1 MNMTPKLRHID
12 LVEAVPATSGALE
25 VSGLNSQVQIFRD
38 NYGIP
43 HVWAG
48 STWDAFF
55 GQAFAATQD
64 RLWYMDYF
72 RRWAHGR
79 WAEIVGKEG
88 LEQDRLMR
96 KFQIDRIARR
106 DYEALSDS
114 AREMVDAYAAGV
126 NAFIETADVLPIEY
140 SIVGME
146 PEPWRPWDCIT
157 VHKVRHVFMGQAN
170 SKLTRARQIALF
182 GPEFTALL
190 RRYWPG
196 DRQVIVKPDLDYV
209 EPISSGLAEL
219 TEGAEGIRWM
229 LESEFGGSNSWAV
242 SGVKTATG
250 KPLMAGEA
258 HRHPSTPN
266 VYYQNHIRCPEFDV
280 IGMSFAGCP
289 GFPNFGHNGSVAW
302 CVTNGETDGQDL
314 YVEEFSAE
322 RPEQYRV
329 EDGWKTA
336 EFRTET
342 IHVSGSSDETVEIAN
357 TRHGPI
363 IWGDRQQG
371 YGIAFKYPANTIPDT
386 DMNCIFNM
394 LHAKRADELDEAFR
408 DWVDPGNG
416 FLYVDAAG
424 DIGFLCRTKVPVRDR
439 SNGWLPVP
447 GSDPRHEWSGFIPFD
462 ELPRARNPGSGYLVT
477 ANNRLV
483 DDSYPYYLTNDYAPS
498 FRADR
503 VAERLKVLAAAT
515 PEEVE
520 SVHSEGVSIPAQTFQ
535 RALAS
540 VPLNSPMVQ
549 EAKDLLLAWDCDM
562 SPDAVAP
569 SIYSAL
575 RLKLNLRIA
584 EDVLVRTGL
593 QATQNTGTHSA
604 SLEPPSDL
612 VTMVATQLS
621 LPLVGML
628 EEGAIDLLPAGCGWS
643 DVLAEALADAVEYLQ
658 TRWGDDVSSWTWG
671 SIHTTHSP
679 HTLSSAFP
687 ELSGLLDPPSVGM
700 GGDTE
705 VPRSCGYLV
714 NDPFVITGMPVARY
728 LVDPSDW
735 DRSGWVIPYGASGH
749 PGSRHYADQLPLWA
763 SYQLVPMTYTWDK
776 VRSEAATVQKLN
788 VRG

>member
-1 MNMTPKLRHID
+1 MNSTPKLSRSD
-12 LVEAVPATSGALE
+12 LVEAVPDTSGTIE
-25 VSGLNSQVQIFRD
+25 VSGLTSQVQIFRD

-55 GQAFAATQD
+55 GQAFATTQD

-88 LEQDRLMR
+88 VEQDRLMR
-96 KFQIDRIARR
+96 KFQIDQIARR

-114 AREMVDAYAAGV
+114 ARKMVEAYAAGV
-126 NAFIETADVLPIEY
+126 NAFIETANVLPIEY
-140 SIVGME
+140 RIVGKE

-170 SKLTRARQIALF
+170 AKLLRARLIALL
-182 GPEFTALL
+182 GPEFAALL
-190 RRYWPG
+190 RRYRPR
-196 DRQVIVKPDLDYV
+196 DRQVIIRPDVDYV
-209 EPISSGLAEL
+209 EPIASGLAEL

-258 HRHPSTPN
+258 HRPPSTPN

-314 YVEEFSAE
+314 YVEEFSGE
-322 RPEQYRV
+322 HPEQYRV
-329 EDGWKTA
+329 ESGWESA
-336 EFRTET
+336 EISFEP
-342 IHVSGSSDETVEIAN
+342 IHVSGSTDEIVEVA
-357 TRHGPI
+357 TTKHGPL
-363 IWGDRQQG
+363 IWGDRRQG

-394 LHAKRADELDEAFR
+394 LHAKNANALDEAFR

-424 DIGFLCRTKVPVRDR
+424 DIGFLCRTKVPIRDR
-439 SNGWLPVP
+439 RNGWLPVP
-447 GSDPRHEWSGFIPFD
+447 GSDPRHEWNGFIPFD
-462 ELPRARNPGSGYLVT
+462 ELPRARSPRCGYLVT

-483 DDSYPYYLTNDYAPS
+483 DDSYPHYLTNDYAPS
-498 FRADR
+498 FRAQR
-503 VAERLKVLAAAT
+503 VTERLKALDKAT
-515 PEEVE
+515 AEDVA
-520 SVHSEGVSIPAQTFQ
+520 SIHSEGVSIPAQMFQ
-535 RALAS
+535 RALRHVAPED
-540 VPLNSPMVQ
+540 PLVR
-549 EAKDLLLAWDCDM
+549 EAWSLLLNWDCDM
-562 SPDAVAP
+562 RPDAVP
-569 SIYSAL
+569 PTIYSAF

-584 EDVLVRTGL
+584 EDVLVRAGLPATRNTGL
-593 QATQNTGTHSA
+593 HAAN
-604 SLEPPSDL
+604 LNPPSDL
-612 VTMVATQLS
+612 VTMVATQLA
-621 LPLVGML
+621 LPLLGML
-628 EEGAIDLLPAGCGWS
+628 EEDAKDLLPTGSDWS
-643 DVLAEALADAVEYLQ
+643 EVLSDALADAVRYLRA
-658 TRWGDDVSSWTWG
+658 RWGEDLSSWAWG
-671 SIHTTHSP
+671 DIHVTNSP
-679 HTLSSAFP
+679 HTLSGALP
-687 ELSGLLDPPSVGM
+687 ELSRLLDPPSVGM

-705 VPRSCGYLV
+705 VPRSCGFLV

-728 LVDPSDW
+728 FVDPSAW
-735 DRSGWVIPYGASGH
+735 DSSGWVIPFGSSGH
-749 PGSRHYADQLPLWA
+749 PGSDHYADQLPLWA
-763 SYQLVPMTYTWDK
+763 SYELVPMTYTWDK
-776 VRSEAATVQKLN
+776 VRSEAATVQKLK
-788 VRG
+788 GMG